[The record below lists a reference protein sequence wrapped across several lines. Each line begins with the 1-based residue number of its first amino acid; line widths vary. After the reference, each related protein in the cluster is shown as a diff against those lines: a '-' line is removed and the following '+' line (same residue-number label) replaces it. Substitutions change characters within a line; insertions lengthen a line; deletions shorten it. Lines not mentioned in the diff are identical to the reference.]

1 MLYIKYYSP
10 IYRPAHASVRR
21 GVRRN
26 HDWGIE
32 MMNLRTAAFLLF
44 LLSLLP
50 VQFRVFAAD
59 SEVEKDFRREIALYH
74 IRPDASRSL
83 KKDSDGLPVS
93 ESRYRQGVEDF
104 YNRLYPLTPSFL
116 KRLKLKNVI
125 FKDTLYDRDGNV
137 AQRRLAGDDL
147 FLDVDI
153 SEETFLTSVFLL
165 QFMFISHADVVKW
178 EKLNPDAFSYEN
190 NRGTVK
196 GRAKQKLDEIL
207 AEWDHYFVSR
217 LAMYSPEMDMA
228 QTFTYLIR
236 KGPASAVLT
245 GEDRPVIQKKVK
257 QVCDLLVSIKAFDSG
272 YMDTLLAIDLNTLKK
287 YSQEALSIRLYH
299 EYSRL
304 WSVPQP
310 KPAADPADA
319 GKGGTEKAP
328 AGASKGGTEKT
339 SAPAAVQFAP
349 PRKIGEDVEVAGAK
363 VNPLI
368 LALTVNDMKLFRL
381 LIENKVDPNVSKNGV
396 SALQLAIRNNDPE
409 QVQMLLT
416 AGAKVTLEI
425 ARAGTASGVRP
436 EIVKLM
442 TPFLPGVK
450 QMDEPP
456 PKQERKNA
464 GAWERGR

>member
-1 MLYIKYYSP
+1 MT
-10 IYRPAHASVRR
+10 
-21 GVRRN
+21 
-26 HDWGIE
+26 
-32 MMNLRTAAFLLF
+32 NLRTVAFLLF

-50 VQFRVFAAD
+50 MQSRVFAAD
-59 SEVEKDFRREIALYH
+59 SEVEKDFRREISIYH
-74 IRPDASRSL
+74 IRPDSSRSL
-83 KKDSDGLPVS
+83 KKDPDGLPVS

-125 FKDTLYDRDGNV
+125 FKDTLYDRDGHV
-137 AQRRLAGDDL
+137 AQRRLLGDDL

-153 SEETFLTSVFLL
+153 TEESFLNSVFLL
-165 QFMFISHADVVKW
+165 QFAFISHGDVVKW

-190 NRGTVK
+190 TRGNVR

-207 AEWDHYFVSR
+207 AEWDRYFVSR
-217 LAMYSPEMDMA
+217 AAMYSPEMDMA

-245 GEDRPVIQKKVK
+245 GDDDRPVIQKKAK
-257 QVCDLLVSIKAFDSG
+257 QLIDLLVSIKAFDSG
-272 YMDTLLAIDLNTLKK
+272 CMDTLLALDLNALKK
-287 YSQEALSIRLYH
+287 YSPEALSIRLYH
-299 EYSRL
+299 EYAGL
-304 WSVPQP
+304 WTVPLP
-310 KPAADPADA
+310 KPAADPAAATDS
-319 GKGGTEKAP
+319 GTDKTPAP
-328 AGASKGGTEKT
+328 A
-339 SAPAAVQFAP
+339 AAVQFAP

-363 VNPLI
+363 VNPLV

-381 LIENKVDPNVSKNGV
+381 LIDNKVDPNVSKNGV

-409 QVQMLLT
+409 QVQMLLS

-425 ARAGTASGVRP
+425 ARAGTASGVKA

-456 PKQERKNA
+456 AKQDRKNA
-464 GAWERGR
+464 GSRGRGR